1 MSPRTTRWGKIATWR
16 IALVGLAAVTTNRA
30 VPRVPSVALVSWC
43 TRVKEGVAVAHEAEG
58 HVTAERLRS
67 TTASVRHQFGNR
79 WNMIP

>member
-1 MSPRTTRWGKIATWR
+1 
-16 IALVGLAAVTTNRA
+16 
-30 VPRVPSVALVSWC
+30 VALVSWC

-58 HVTAERLRS
+58 HVTAERLKS